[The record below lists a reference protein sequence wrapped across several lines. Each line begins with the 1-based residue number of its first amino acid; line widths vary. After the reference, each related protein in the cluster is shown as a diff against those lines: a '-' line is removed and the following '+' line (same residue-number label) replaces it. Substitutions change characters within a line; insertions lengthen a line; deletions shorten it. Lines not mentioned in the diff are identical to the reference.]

1 MQIVA
6 YALAATLYVA
16 ASITY
21 GARFARG
28 RSGTTP
34 VIGGLVYAAV
44 LAHIVGV
51 SLYWIGFD
59 EPPLVGLG
67 PSLASLALLI
77 GLALAGLILFSAAR
91 AIGLMLAPAAG
102 LLLALALIVGIQ
114 PTGSEL
120 AFRGGWLVFHVA
132 ASFVGYAGWLVA
144 AAAALM
150 YLLQFRELKHKHL
163 GAVFQFFPPLGTLD
177 RLSEWALVTGFSAL
191 TVGIGVGW
199 AWTIRFEHGLR
210 WGDPKVIWGVL
221 AWIALLAALHARL
234 SRRRTSR
241 QAAVWNVAGFTVV
254 SLAYFV
260 AKLMVPETGFFL

>member
-16 ASITY
+16 ASIAY

-28 RSGTTP
+28 RSGATP
-34 VIGGLVYAAV
+34 IIAGLVYAAV
-44 LAHIVGV
+44 VAHIVGV
-51 SLYWIGFD
+51 VLYWIGFD

-77 GLALAGLILFSAAR
+77 GLALTGLILFSAAR
-91 AIGLMLAPAAG
+91 AIGLMLAPAVG
-102 LLLALALIVGIQ
+102 LLLAVALIIGIE

-120 AFRGGWLVFHVA
+120 AFRGGWLVFHVS
-132 ASFVGYAGWLVA
+132 ASFVGYTGWLVA

-177 RLSEWALVTGFSAL
+177 RLSEWALVTAFSAL

-210 WGDPKVIWGVL
+210 WEDPKTIWGVL

-234 SRRRTSR
+234 SGRRTSR